1 MKDLSGIYPPIAIP
15 FQEDEAIDFDGLQL
29 NLEQWAA
36 QPLDGI
42 VVPGSNSE
50 AAYMTYAE
58 RIEVMRVC
66 AGVMRAAGKRFIAGT
81 GMETTGET
89 IRMTQAAA
97 ELGADAVLIL
107 PPYFYK
113 PAMNHAVLVAHFTAV
128 ADQSPVPILVYNV
141 PQFTGVAFTNQTLI
155 ELAGHPRIAGVKD
168 SSINVAQMASL
179 KASCPEFQ
187 IFSGTG
193 SALLPFL
200 SIGASGGVMA
210 LANFAARPL
219 RAVWDAFQAGNMSEA
234 IPRQL
239 ALANINAAVTSTF
252 GVPGLKYAMNRT
264 GFRGGWP
271 RRPLLPLNAEGCA
284 AIDRL
289 LEPLTL

>member
-1 MKDLSGIYPPIAIP
+1 MNDLSGIYPPIAIP
-15 FQEDEAIDFDGLQL
+15 FHEDESIDFDGLQL

-36 QPLDGI
+36 LPLDGI

-50 AAYMTYAE
+50 AAYMTFEE
-58 RIEVMRVC
+58 RIEVMRLC
-66 AGVMRAAGKRFIAGT
+66 ARVIGAAGKRLIAGT

-113 PAMNHAVLVAHFTAV
+113 PAMSHAVLAAHFTAV

-141 PQFTGVAFTNQTLI
+141 PQFTGVAFTNQLLI
-155 ELAGHPRIAGVKD
+155 QLAAHPRIVGVKD
-168 SSINVAQMASL
+168 SSTNITQMASL
-179 KASCPEFQ
+179 KASCPDFQ

-210 LANFAARPL
+210 LANFAARQL
-219 RAVWDAFQAGNMSEA
+219 RAVWDAFYAGQMAEA
-234 IPRQL
+234 TRLQL
-239 ALANINAAVTSTF
+239 SLANINAAVTSTY
-252 GVPGLKYAMNRT
+252 GVPGLKYAMDRS
-264 GFRGGWP
+264 GYRGGWP
-271 RRPLLPLNAEGCA
+271 RRPLLPLGVEGRA
-284 AIDRL
+284 AIDEL
-289 LEPLTL
+289 LALL